1 MRWGQWRW
9 TAAVCRGGYVDW
21 TCWWRGLQETEE
33 LDMSCRLVAGT
44 SGRMVVGPFAKMV
57 PRRVSRLGS

>member
-1 MRWGQWRW
+1 M
-9 TAAVCRGGYVDW
+9 DW

-44 SGRMVVGPFAKMV
+44 SGRMVVGPFTKMV
-57 PRRVSRLGS
+57 PRRVSRLGG